1 MTGGKIIIDLKHR
14 LKVKVSYY
22 YSTASLLILTR
33 KINFVLT
40 SLWIDIERMSNVSLL
55 TSQLFSPLLMISGIS
70 MNFCPHLFG
79 NKNII
84 IWFFFIIRIIEK
96 ICPVYTTRH
105 LFINTMYMNSLG
117 NFSLLT
123 GQPCTALDMLI
134 VKNFNIICLILVG
147 MFRKSFSY
155 IF

>member
-79 NKNII
+79 NKNNNLI
-84 IWFFFIIRIIEK
+84 FFMIRIIK
-96 ICPVYTTRH
+96 KMCPVYTSRH
-105 LFINTMYMNSLG
+105 LFINTIYMNSLG

-123 GQPCTALDMLI
+123 GQSCTALDILI

-147 MFRKSFSY
+147 VFRKSFSY